1 MAGHH
6 ACPRELGVV
15 LLPFLLVAFVAFK
28 PVYWTCY
35 VRKRKRVVLGLQN
48 NEAVLA
54 MSTRKCVCHGRC
66 CRRLTRAR
74 TLSPY
79 DMIDDVLSKTV
90 SVTMQQNAEEF

>member
-1 MAGHH
+1 MAGRR

-28 PVYWTCY
+28 TVYWTCY

-54 MSTRKCVCHGRC
+54 MSTRKCVCHTAGVADDSHEHAL
-66 CRRLTRAR
+66 CRHT
-74 TLSPY
+74 T
-79 DMIDDVLSKTV
+79 
-90 SVTMQQNAEEF
+90 

>member
-54 MSTRKCVCHGRC
+54 MSTTGSVCATAGVADDSHEHAL
-66 CRRLTRAR
+66 CRHT
-74 TLSPY
+74 T
-79 DMIDDVLSKTV
+79 
-90 SVTMQQNAEEF
+90 

>member
-48 NEAVLA
+48 NEAVLV
-54 MSTRKCVCHGRC
+54 MSTRKSSVPR
-66 CRRLTRAR
+66 
-74 TLSPY
+74 P
-79 DMIDDVLSKTV
+79 VLQTTHTSTH
-90 SVTMQQNAEEF
+90 SVAIRHDR